1 MRRLQYFCSQIN
13 SALQYSNIAFLKRI
27 DMKIKAIQ
35 IQLLVF
41 LLSLAPLSF
50 SQTIN
55 LNSAASYAI
64 YSTGGAVTNSGTI
77 YKTRVTGNVGTSSD
91 PTLPGFGNIDGKLT
105 NVSNLAANIIF

>member
-1 MRRLQYFCSQIN
+1 M
-13 SALQYSNIAFLKRI
+13 QYSNIAFLKRI
-27 DMKIKAIQ
+27 DMKKKAIQ